1 MSGEVSFATNDSD
14 ESPFNF
20 TVTGSVTAPLL
31 PEVTVRYA
39 TVGIA
44 DNDTTPSTG
53 DGTDFGSVTQGQPGI
68 THTFTVQNDGDA
80 TLYLGSVSVPS
91 GFTLTEGLD
100 SSLAPGASDTFSVL
114 LDTTTVGTMSG
125 EVSFATNDSDESPFN
140 FTVTGSVTAPLLPEV
155 TVRYAT
161 VGIADNDTTP
171 STGDGTDFGSVTQ
184 GQPGITHTFTVQN
197 DGDAHLCISAV

>member
-1 MSGEVSFATNDSD
+1 MRALTLATPDVPTGFTLTEGLDSSLAPGTSDTFSVRLDTAVVGTMSGQVSFATNDSD
-14 ESPFNF
+14 ENPFNF
-20 TVTGSVTAPLL
+20 SVTGSVTAPLL

-91 GFTLTEGLD
+91 GFTLTEGTGQQ
-100 SSLAPGASDTFSVL
+100 SGPRRQRYIQRAS
-114 LDTTTVGTMSG
+114 
-125 EVSFATNDSDESPFN
+125 
-140 FTVTGSVTAPLLPEV
+140 
-155 TVRYAT
+155 R
-161 VGIADNDTTP
+161 
-171 STGDGTDFGSVTQ
+171 
-184 GQPGITHTFTVQN
+184 HN
-197 DGDAHLCISAV
+197 DGGHHVGRGEFRHQR